1 MTVALFPARR
11 VCEICGDSEAVAD
24 RWSKTPREAHVAA
37 LNTTIYRRIGHDRR
51 QLATA
56 AGVRVCEKCIVLA
69 SQPGRECDQ
78 LGRLLVTAIIRRYS
92 VMTRG
97 GLL

>member
-1 MTVALFPARR
+1 MNLRLFPARR
-11 VCEICGDSEAVAD
+11 ACEICGDSELPAN
-24 RWSKTPREAHVAA
+24 RWHKPARDAQVAA
-37 LNTTIYRRIGHDRR
+37 LSVTIYRRIASDRR

-56 AGVRVCEKCIVLA
+56 AGVRICEKCLVLA
-69 SQPGRECDQ
+69 SQPGRESEQ
-78 LGRLLVTAIIRRYS
+78 LGKLLVAAAVSRYS